1 MSKSFI
7 IKVITSNWNKD
18 VIGNVFHC
26 VREVEEDVAQK
37 ERQRDMSSSGEDKA
51 IFSEA

>member
-18 VIGNVFHC
+18 VIGNVFHR
-26 VREVEEDVAQK
+26 VREVEDVAQK
-37 ERQRDMSSSGEDKA
+37 ERQCDMSGSGEDKA